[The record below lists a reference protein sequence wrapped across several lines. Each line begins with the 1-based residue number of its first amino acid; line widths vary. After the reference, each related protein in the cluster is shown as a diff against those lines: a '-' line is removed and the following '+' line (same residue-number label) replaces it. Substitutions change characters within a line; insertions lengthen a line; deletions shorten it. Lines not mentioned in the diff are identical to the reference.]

1 MAKNK
6 SIELMERMGM
16 IHPNFISEIKGTTT
30 NNGRMVSLNELN
42 ARTLIN
48 KHSKD
53 GYVIVSPCRGY
64 DEFGIDRNDTNASA
78 KLAIANKPRI
88 KELINL
94 IKASGFSYTPV
105 YGGFIEN
112 LGEENEEKV
121 YERSFIIYP
130 YDKQGNLRPFDDL
143 KAFALE
149 MCKKYN
155 QDSVLVKAPNSAP
168 KYVNREGETDF
179 ELGANVSFNDF
190 AQEYFTDL
198 HKNTQ
203 GKKAGKATR
212 FTYTESY
219 LNPAPCSLNESH
231 IRHELGE
238 KFIPYL

>member
-6 SIELMERMGM
+6 SLDLMERMGM
-16 IHPNFISEIKGTTT
+16 IAPNFISEIKGYTT
-30 NNGRMVSLNELN
+30 NNGKMVSLNELN

-64 DEFGIDRNDTNASA
+64 DEFGIDREQPNAYA
-78 KLAIANKPRI
+78 QLVNANRPRI
-88 KELINL
+88 KELISL

-112 LGEENEEKV
+112 LGEENEENV
-121 YERSFIIYP
+121 YEKSFVIYP
-130 YDKQGNLRPFDDL
+130 YDREGNLHPFEEL
-143 KAFALE
+143 EQFAIE
-149 MCKKYN
+149 MCNKYN

-168 KYVNREGETDF
+168 KYVTKTGEVDF
-179 ELGANVSFNDF
+179 ELGDNVVFNDY

-203 GKKAGKATR
+203 GKKQGRATR

-231 IRHELGE
+231 IRYELGE
-238 KFIPYL
+238 KFIPYI